1 MLPSFESAIRNTTE
15 PKVLDL
21 NQSVSAL
28 HEAMLSAISTSKAQ
42 YIFEGLGEVMAKSLI
57 NQTQNIES
65 VDEIAIRKMIRDV
78 TMLKY
83 NIAAILGASQVTLE
97 KSIHYYELLLCT
109 SRVNKIEIRHFKC
122 FKILN
127 LYWLFQ
133 EILDEILEKGT
144 EFSEVEYMNLLKIVH
159 RSNKN
164 TEETDD
170 LQNDLKRLS
179 DILSQTKHITL

>member
-1 MLPSFESAIRNTTE
+1 MLPSFESVIGNKTE

-28 HEAMLSAISTSKAQ
+28 HEALSNAISISKTR

-57 NQTQNIES
+57 NQTRNIEF

-97 KSIHYYELLLCT
+97 KTIHYYELLLCT
-109 SRVNKIEIRHFKC
+109 SRVNKIETQQLKFFNGYIYSGFFRK
-122 FKILN
+122 
-127 LYWLFQ
+127 YW
-133 EILDEILEKGT
+133 
-144 EFSEVEYMNLLKIVH
+144 M
-159 RSNKN
+159 RS
-164 TEETDD
+164 
-170 LQNDLKRLS
+170 
-179 DILSQTKHITL
+179 